1 MNMRIPILKLGDT
14 LIVSI
19 QWELDDQNAIQFQED
34 LLNKLHSKNASGVL
48 IDLTPIDFIDSF
60 IAKVL
65 GDVINMSRLMGA
77 KVVITGIQPAVAI
90 TLIELGIRL
99 ENVMTALDLEN
110 GLDKLHNRIGGLTME
125 CRSSVDIYTE
135 WDIVAA
141 RQLGRNEAKN
151 IGFGTV
157 DQARITTAI
166 SELAR
171 NIYLY
176 AGKGNIKINE
186 LYENNLYGISI
197 IASDEGPGI
206 ADLRKVMNDGYST
219 SGGLGAGMPGVRR
232 LMDEF
237 NVQSEK
243 GVGTTITAV
252 KWLR

>member
-1 MNMRIPILKLGDT
+1 
-14 LIVSI
+14 
-19 QWELDDQNAIQFQED
+19 
-34 LLNKLHSKNASGVL
+34 
-48 IDLTPIDFIDSF
+48 
-60 IAKVL
+60 
-65 GDVINMSRLMGA
+65 
-77 KVVITGIQPAVAI
+77 
-90 TLIELGIRL
+90 
-99 ENVMTALDLEN
+99 
-110 GLDKLHNRIGGLTME
+110 ME
-125 CRSSVDIYTE
+125 CRSSVDIFTE

-141 RQLGRNEAKN
+141 RQLGRNEAKS

-176 AGKGNIKINE
+176 AGKGNIKIE
-186 LYENNLYGISI
+186 RTYDNNQYGITI

-206 ADLRKVMNDGYST
+206 ADVRKVMNDGYST

-237 NVQSEK
+237 NVQSEQ

>member
-1 MNMRIPILKLGDT
+1 
-14 LIVSI
+14 
-19 QWELDDQNAIQFQED
+19 
-34 LLNKLHSKNASGVL
+34 
-48 IDLTPIDFIDSF
+48 
-60 IAKVL
+60 
-65 GDVINMSRLMGA
+65 
-77 KVVITGIQPAVAI
+77 
-90 TLIELGIRL
+90 
-99 ENVMTALDLEN
+99 
-110 GLDKLHNRIGGLTME
+110 ME

-141 RQLGRNEAKN
+141 RQLGRNEAKS

-176 AGKGNIKINE
+176 AGKGTIKIERIYKNKQ
-186 LYENNLYGISI
+186 YGITI

-206 ADLRKVMNDGYST
+206 ADLRKVMNDGFST

-237 NVQSEK
+237 NVQSEQ